1 MANKK
6 VLPYIIFGVPL
17 LVGIYFVYKAL
28 KKPSDKDKNDTPPI
42 DPTTPTPTPT
52 PNSGSGIKY
61 TQRDSL
67 PFKKGSSGDYVK
79 MIQRKLSITD
89 DGKFG
94 SNTQS
99 KVIEFQNN
107 AKVTPKLTPDGIVG
121 SKTWRAMFGAEFP
134 NEFKASASNY
144 TQSGSSLIVPKFGAN
159 DFN

>member
-1 MANKK
+1 MAKNK
-6 VLPYIIFGVPL
+6 VLPYVIFGVPL

-28 KKPSDKDKNDTPPI
+28 TKPTDKDKKDTPPI
-42 DPTTPTPTPT
+42 DPTTPTPTP
-52 PNSGSGIKY
+52 NSGGGTTY
-61 TQRDSL
+61 TPTSSL

-79 MIQRKLSITD
+79 MIQRKLNITD

-94 SNTQS
+94 NITKS

-121 SKTWRAMFGAEFP
+121 SKTWKAMFGAEFP

-159 DFN
+159 EFN